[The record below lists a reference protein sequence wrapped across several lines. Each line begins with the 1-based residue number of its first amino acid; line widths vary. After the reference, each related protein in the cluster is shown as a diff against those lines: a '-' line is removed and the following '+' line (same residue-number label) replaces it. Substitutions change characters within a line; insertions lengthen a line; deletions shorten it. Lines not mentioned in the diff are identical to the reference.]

1 MRSRLKKRI
10 VSFILCISM
19 LVPMLTEVMPGFSV
33 GATDTKGS
41 VTNYGAVIGGVG
53 TVLNSTNLLLA
64 SKPAGKSGQEVKNG
78 VDLAVMPDKVVIKNY
93 HYDETAATADTKLWY
108 EIDAAPGYRWPA
120 EYAQYHWTYAYSV
133 DILSKNGMTGVFDA
147 DGNAVTELTL
157 PLYGKAQLT
166 AESSLQGQVKY
177 QWQIE
182 YETGKWVDIYGA
194 DEAELTISIGMIAT
208 LLVDGAV
215 NVRCVSTSATQT
227 AISDVVAVVVD
238 FSDIDGGEDP
248 VEPDDST
255 KYSIEVQHNGCA
267 VSELKIADSDY
278 SFAVDLSVVTTL
290 SGNVTYTWAMVNSKG
305 TYTLTDLTAAA
316 ITLSKKSHINS
327 YLEEIDDSSVFTA
340 TLRVTATDGV
350 NTVSTD
356 VAIYV
361 YENAVSDWVEIADGE
376 YVDFVIIG
384 DGVADTTVELTK
396 TTSSVPFPEGETALL
411 ALDITLRDANGKEW
425 QPATGDEVTI
435 TVDAKQL
442 GLSDGDYF
450 AVYHVHD
457 GKTQLLGPYQVKNG
471 YITFE
476 VKGFSEF
483 VFSTNYGAAIGGV
496 AEFAGSSA
504 IMDISPVSF
513 GGMTIWVENL
523 PEKVVIKNYFFD
535 DYLGK
540 LFYEIDAAPGYAWPA
555 EYADLHWCYS
565 DALMNIDVNG
575 SMGMFDEKGNPV
587 SFVQLPL
594 SAKPT
599 YTVQTS
605 LTGEIRYQ
613 WQICY
618 DVQNYL
624 WMDIDGKTSA
634 SVTLSY
640 ALLASMLDDNGMCAV
655 RCIVSNALKTQ
666 EGYPLVIAFTNG
678 TADEPTVKNSASIT
692 VDGVETD
699 SAELA
704 DRYDYYD
711 ASVDGYVP
719 VEGGSLDLSVN
730 TNLTGDDVTY
740 QWQGLSGSEWV
751 TLSTDK
757 DYELTFSDLMF
768 AGAYSGSTAC
778 IRVVVTQGDAVIV
791 SEQLTVTIVE
801 TEVSSYKH
809 SRHTFGNRTR
819 YAAPVRFVS
828 ANSGITTAANET
840 VTITVQF
847 VNGQTGEP
855 VDRAQ
860 DIFNIQYGTN
870 LKQYDE
876 NSSLRLPVVEG
887 YSPYL
892 GDDTTNPLPADWILE
907 KDNVTADETIIIK
920 YWPAKVNYT
929 VIYYWQNV
937 DDDKYTEH
945 ERVTGQQFTG
955 SEPVIENKQ
964 YEGFLQLIYEKVPC
978 ASDGSTVIEVYYD
991 RLYFKMLFDLDG
1003 GYGVQPVYARYGTPV
1018 TVTNPTKAGY
1028 SFMGWNALNGPYNTS
1043 EEEGTADIVA
1053 FTDIA
1058 IPAMHTNYK
1067 AIWKA
1072 TEAAKVTV
1080 VIWGQKADNSD
1091 DLTDPNSYAYMAETE
1106 DGTDLTKLHFNA
1118 KPGTSVTYNPATGGY
1133 ICGYTEEHTHGEGD
1147 CEATCGKNEHTHE
1160 ENCSTLVCQISG
1172 HTEAEGHTDACLT
1185 CGGLQSHSISCYESS
1200 RGTLSTSAETDY
1212 FTLYRLDYAEQT
1224 TGGLY
1229 KLRGLNSS
1237 SYYYKFGDQYYQVT
1251 DANDSTTVTLKENCG
1266 HTNLHDAHTDACYGC
1281 HIHSSSCYV
1290 PCSQE
1295 VHTHTAACYT
1305 GCTKEEHE
1313 HGADCTLL
1321 ITMDSDLWEF
1331 DHASTV
1337 TVAADGTSTLNV
1349 YYRRTKFTL
1358 TFVYD
1363 GETVATI
1370 NEKWG
1375 TSIKARFDKIEADT
1389 IAKLSS
1395 NEALAGWRDS
1405 TTTKYT
1411 NYVGI
1416 MPKMNKTFTANIEGA
1431 NEDSNTMTYY
1441 FENLSGD
1448 YEEGFKIVFR
1458 GNGYTVTTDEY
1469 YEIEGFEINK
1479 SKSTST
1485 GSSCKGAKFYYTRMD
1500 YHLVFDNY
1508 DDDAPFKNELVLYEA
1523 PLSGYAA
1530 DTYKV
1535 PDSLAPA
1542 FYQPGSVTFK
1552 GWYAAPQTPGD
1563 FNFDVDGDKKEDVK
1577 PFDFAN
1583 ATMPAS
1589 DLILYAWWEP
1599 VTHNVRFFYG
1609 EEYIEKGQVYTA
1621 TVDGTTI
1628 TYNYNVPHGST
1639 VQNPYSPPND
1649 PTKGKYIF
1657 VGWFYRDDNGQEQMW
1672 DFANTTVTRDTDI
1685 YAKWSSNTLM
1695 PYEVKFMWKNPQT
1708 GEEIEIAAPI
1718 TGFALGGN
1726 SKTFDA
1732 KGNADLYADYQTG
1745 YFPEVA
1751 SHTITI
1757 DLDDTS
1763 KNSFIF
1769 RYQKVDKVPYT
1780 VKYIDRAT
1788 GAAVVGT
1795 DGKTY
1800 NAVTQSDN
1808 NKAIV
1813 TEKALMIPG
1822 FLPEEY
1828 MITLTVKPSGE
1839 NVITF
1844 YYNKDET
1851 NGIYIV
1857 HYWTENLD
1865 GTFSEHST
1873 FTGKGAKES
1882 TVNASIKDIENFT
1895 YIPGYNNATTGQRE
1909 VLSGQIAVGSVLEL
1923 HVFYDRNTYP
1933 YKVQYMEDGTT
1944 KELADSKTVTE
1955 KLWEDIVTENAIT
1968 IPNYTLVSDA
1978 QLSIQIQKDTTDPT
1992 VNIITFYYEEN
2003 KATLHYVAV
2012 GPEGAVNFGAVGP
2025 DSESVKIKTGTA
2037 KGSTASA
2044 VSAAYKFVGW
2054 YDNAKC
2060 EGDALSTEATYIP
2073 AKEDGMLWEDGTTY
2087 YAKFEYNLTS
2097 LTIVKDGAEDYKNID
2112 PNQSFIFDIYDGDTL
2127 VTTVTV
2133 NSTTDWKVVVDGLTV
2148 GKQYKVIEKTNW
2160 SWRYT
2165 CTGWV
2170 HSNGGTG
2177 TTNAATF
2184 TLGLDGTITF
2194 TNTRVNEQW
2203 LDGDSWCNNIFGY
2216 ERGMT

>member
-1 MRSRLKKRI
+1 MKSKIQNRI
-10 VSFILCISM
+10 ISLLLCISM
-19 LVPMLTEVMPGFSV
+19 ILPMIAQPMPVYSV
-33 GATDTKGS
+33 EADNADPRTAI
-41 VTNYGAVIGGVG
+41 GAVAEFKNTGNVILDIEPV
-53 TVLNSTNLLLA
+53 STG
-64 SKPAGKSGQEVKNG
+64 GKSVS
-78 VDLAVMPDKVVIKNY
+78 VDLLPTHVVIKNY
-93 HYDETAATADTKLWY
+93 YYDEVNEKYWY
-108 EIDAAPGYRWPA
+108 QIDSAPGNKAWPTDYA
-120 EYAQYHWTYAYSV
+120 EYHWAYADDLTIIAQ
-133 DILSKNGMTGVFDA
+133 NGMTSIFDA
-147 DGNAVTELTL
+147 NGNAVSAVTL
-157 PLYGKAQLT
+157 PLYEKISLNA
-166 AESSLQGQVKY
+166 ASSLQGSVKY

-182 YETGKWVDIYGA
+182 YESGKWVDIYGE
-194 DEAELTISIGMIAT
+194 DESEITLSIGLIAT
-208 LLVDGAV
+208 LLVDDSV
-215 NVRCVSTSATQT
+215 NIRCVSTSASKT
-227 AISDVVAVVVD
+227 AASGAVMVVVD
-238 FSDIDGGEDP
+238 FSGIDGGEDP
-248 VEPDDST
+248 VEPDDTT
-255 KYSIEVQHNGCA
+255 KYSIEVQKNSCA
-267 VSELKIADSDY
+267 VSELKIAERDY
-278 SFAVDLSVVTTL
+278 SFAVDLSAVTTL

-305 TYTLTDLTAAA
+305 TYTLTDLTAAT
-316 ITLSKKSHINS
+316 ITLSKMSHINS
-327 YLEEIDDSSVFTA
+327 YLEKIDDSSVFTA

-361 YENAVSDWVEIADGE
+361 YENAVSDGVKIADGE

-411 ALDITLRDANGKEW
+411 ALDITLRDANGNEW
-425 QPATGDEVTI
+425 QPAVGEEVTI
-435 TVDAKQL
+435 TVDAYRL

-457 GKTQLLGPYQVKNG
+457 GETQLLGPYQVVNG
-471 YITFE
+471 YIIFE

-496 AEFAGSSA
+496 AEFAGSSV
-504 IMDISPVSF
+504 ILDVSPVSF
-513 GGMTIWVENL
+513 AGMTVWVEKL
-523 PEKVVIKNYFFD
+523 PAKIVIENYYFD
-535 DYLGK
+535 NYLGK
-540 LFYEIDAAPGYAWPA
+540 LFYEIDAAPGYTWPA

-565 DALMNIDVNG
+565 DALTNIDING
-575 SMGMFDEKGNPV
+575 SMGMFDENGEPV
-587 SFVQLPL
+587 SYVELDI
-594 SAKPT
+594 SDKPT

-605 LTGEIRYQ
+605 LTGDVKYQ

-618 DVQNYL
+618 DVNNYL
-624 WMDIDGKTSA
+624 WMDIDGQTDA
-634 SVTLSY
+634 SIILSY
-640 ALLASMLDDNGMCAV
+640 ALLASVLDENDMCAV

-666 EGYPLVIAFTNG
+666 EGYPMVIAFNDG
-678 TADEPTVKNSASIT
+678 SEEDAPIVENNANIT
-692 VDGVETD
+692 VNGEETN

-704 DRYDYYD
+704 DKDYYWD
-711 ASVDGYVP
+711 SENG
-719 VEGGSLDLSVN
+719 VEVTLENGILDLSVN

-740 QWQGLSGSEWV
+740 QWQGLSGEEWV
-751 TLSTDK
+751 TLSTSK
-757 DYELTFSDLMF
+757 DYQLTFSDLMF
-768 AGAYSGSTAC
+768 AGAYSGSTAY
-778 IRVVVTQGDAVIV
+778 IRVVVTQGDTVIE
-791 SEQLTVTIVE
+791 SEPLTLTIVE
-801 TEVSSYKH
+801 TEVSTY
-809 SRHTFGNRTR
+809 RYWWHTFGNRTR
-819 YAAPVRFVS
+819 YAAPVRFAS
-828 ANSGITTAANET
+828 ANSGIATAANET
-840 VTITVQF
+840 VTITVRF

-855 VDRAQ
+855 VGRTQ
-860 DIFNIQYGTN
+860 DVFSIQYGSNFTAYGAGSDW
-870 LKQYDE
+870 Q
-876 NSSLRLPVVEG
+876 LPAVEG
-887 YSPYL
+887 YSAYL
-892 GDDTTNPLPADWILE
+892 GDDTETPLDDTWVLSRT
-907 KDNVTADETIIIK
+907 NVTADETIIIK

-929 VIYYWQNV
+929 VIYYWQNI
-937 DDDKYTEH
+937 DNDEYTEH

-955 SEPVIENKQ
+955 SEPVIDNKV
-964 YEGFLQLIYEKVPC
+964 YEGFYQLLYENVPC

-1053 FTDIA
+1053 FVDVT

-1072 TEAAKVTV
+1072 TDAANVTV

-1091 DLTDPNSYAYMAETE
+1091 DLTDPNSYAYMSETE

-1147 CEATCGKNEHTHE
+1147 CEATCGKTAHTHE

-1200 RGTLSTSAETDY
+1200 RGTLSTSAVTDY
-1212 FTLYRLDYAEQT
+1212 VTLYRLGYAEQT

-1229 KLRGLNSS
+1229 RLRGLNSS

-1251 DANDSTTVTLKENCG
+1251 DANDSTTVTLKANCG

-1305 GCTKEEHE
+1305 GCTKEEHT
-1313 HGADCTLL
+1313 HSSDCSLT
-1321 ITMDSDLWEF
+1321 IPMDSDLWEF
-1331 DHASTV
+1331 DHASDV
-1337 TVAADGTSTLNV
+1337 IVAADGSSTLNV
-1349 YYRRTKFTL
+1349 YYRRKTFTI
-1358 TFVYD
+1358 TFHYNRNN
-1363 GETVATI
+1363 GSYQSKSTI
-1370 NEKWG
+1370 TDRWG
-1375 TSIKARFDKIEADT
+1375 ADIGKRFLAVNTAAKGNLWSEDSGGGDPWTSY
-1389 IAKLSS
+1389 LQ
-1395 NEALAGWRDS
+1395 
-1405 TTTKYT
+1405 
-1411 NYVGI
+1411 I
-1416 MPKMNKTFTANIEGA
+1416 MPKRNIDYYCKYTSTKEQSAEYYTQKLDG
-1431 NEDSNTMTYY
+1431 TY
-1441 FENLSGD
+1441 EL
-1448 YEEGFKIVFR
+1448 E
-1458 GNGYTVTTDEY
+1458 YTVTAY
-1469 YEIEGFEINK
+1469 YDSTLTISKEDFYEMEGFSYSHGTDGDGK
-1479 SKSTST
+1479 TM
-1485 GSSCKGAKFYYTRMD
+1485 SSPGKYGDFHGAKFYYTRMD
-1500 YHLVFDNY
+1500 YHLVFDN
-1508 DDDAPFKNELVLYEA
+1508 DGMPFKNELVLYEA

-1535 PDSLAPA
+1535 PDSLAPTR
-1542 FYQPGSVTFK
+1542 YQPGSVTFA

-1563 FNFDVDGDKKEDVK
+1563 FNFDAVE

-1583 ATMPAS
+1583 SKMPAS
-1589 DLILYAWWEP
+1589 DLKLYAWWKP

-1609 EEYIEKGQVYTA
+1609 EEYIELGQVYSA

-1695 PYEVKFMWKNPQT
+1695 PYEVKFMWNNPDT

-1718 TGFALGGN
+1718 TGSALGGN

-1745 YFPEVA
+1745 YFPLVQ

-1757 DLDDTS
+1757 DLDDTNQ
-1763 KNSFIF
+1763 NSFIF
-1769 RYQKVDKVPYT
+1769 WYEKIAAVPYT
-1780 VKYIDRAT
+1780 VRYIDRAT
-1788 GAAVVGT
+1788 GQAVIGT

-1800 NAVTQSDN
+1800 DAETYSDN
-1808 NKAIV
+1808 KKIVV
-1813 TEKALMIPG
+1813 TETALMVPG
-1822 FLPEEY
+1822 YLPEEY
-1828 MITLTVKPSGE
+1828 QITLTVTPDGE

-1844 YYNKDET
+1844 YYNKDAV
-1851 NGIYIV
+1851 NGMYVV

-1865 GTFSEHST
+1865 GTFSEHSV
-1873 FTGKGAKES
+1873 FNGKGVGSS
-1882 TVNASIKDIENFT
+1882 TVSATIKDIENFT
-1895 YIPGYNNATTGQRE
+1895 YIPGYNNATTGQKE

-1944 KELADSKTVTE
+1944 KELADSKIVTGN
-1955 KLWEDIVTENAIT
+1955 LWENIVTENAIT
-1968 IPNYTLVSDA
+1968 IPNYTLVSHA

-2003 KATLHYVAV
+2003 KVTINYEV
-2012 GPEGAVNFGAVGP
+2012 VGP
-2025 DSESVKIKTGTA
+2025 DGCGTVTPESESVKISTGKA
-2037 KGSTASA
+2037 NGSTAKPSSS
-2044 VSAAYKFVGW
+2044 VYKFVGW

-2073 AKEDGMLWEDGTTY
+2073 TKEDGMLWNDGTTY
-2087 YAKFEYNLTS
+2087 FAKFEYNLTS
-2097 LTIVKDGAEDYKNID
+2097 LTIVKDGAEEYEDID
-2112 PNQSFIFDIYDGDTL
+2112 SNQSFIFDIYDGDTL

-2133 NSTTDWKVVVDGLTV
+2133 NSTTGWRVVVDGLTV
-2148 GKQYKVIEKTNW
+2148 GKHYTVTEKTDW
-2160 SWRYT
+2160 SWRYH
-2165 CTGWV
+2165 CTGWKYTG
-2170 HSNGGTG
+2170 SN
-2177 TTNAATF
+2177 ATVTDAGNEASI

-2194 TNTRVNEQW
+2194 TNTRGNEQW
-2203 LDGDSWCNNIFGY
+2203 LDGDSWCNNIFSGPNS
-2216 ERGMT
+2216 

>member
-41 VTNYGAVIGGVG
+41 VTNYGEVIGGVG
-53 TVLNSTNLLLA
+53 TVLNSANLLLA

-78 VDLAVMPDKVVIKNY
+78 VNLAVMPDKVVIKNY

-147 DGNAVTELTL
+147 DGNAVAELTL

-182 YETGKWVDIYGA
+182 YETGKWVDIYGE
-194 DEAELTISIGMIAT
+194 DESEITLSIGMIAT

-215 NVRCVSTSATQT
+215 NVRCVSASATQT
-227 AISDVVAVVVD
+227 AISDAVSVVVD

-248 VEPDDST
+248 VEPDDTT

-267 VSELKIADSDY
+267 VSELKIADRDN

-316 ITLSKKSHINS
+316 ITLSKMSHINS

-340 TLRVTATDGV
+340 TLRVTATDGI

-396 TTSSVPFPEGETALL
+396 TKSSVVFPEGETALL

-435 TVDAKQL
+435 TVDATQL
-442 GLSDGDYF
+442 GLSEGDYF

-513 GGMTIWVENL
+513 GGMTIWVEKL
-523 PEKVVIKNYFFD
+523 PEKVVIKNYYFD
-535 DYLGK
+535 EHLSK

-565 DALMNIDVNG
+565 DALMNIDING

-678 TADEPTVKNSASIT
+678 AADEPTVKNSASIT

-757 DYELTFSDLMF
+757 DYELTFSNLMF

-819 YAAPVRFVS
+819 YAAPVRFAS

-892 GDDTTNPLPADWILE
+892 GDDTTNPLPADWNLE

-955 SEPVIENKQ
+955 SEPEIENRQ

-1080 VIWGQKADNSD
+1080 IIWGQKADNSD
-1091 DLTDPNSYAYMAETE
+1091 DLTDPNSYAYMSETE

-1118 KPGTSVTYNPATGGY
+1118 KPGTSVTYNPTTGGY
-1133 ICGYTEEHTHGEGD
+1133 ICGYIEEHIHGEGD
-1147 CEATCGKNEHTHE
+1147 CEATCGKTAHTHSE
-1160 ENCSTLVCQISG
+1160 VGGDCYELTCSTPECTQHGVNCYGAGIGSAFVAETWQGYIATTRVRGTSSNG
-1172 HTEAEGHTDACLT
+1172 YIGIKQEAEFSLL
-1185 CGGLQSHSISCYESS
+1185 GGISWNDTEEKYIYIE
-1200 RGTLSTSAETDY
+1200 GTW
-1212 FTLYRLDYAEQT
+1212 YAY
-1224 TGGLY
+1224 TGTA
-1229 KLRGLNSS
+1229 NV
-1237 SYYYKFGDQYYQVT
+1237 GDMVQPSCHVH
-1251 DANDSTTVTLKENCG
+1251 N
-1266 HTNLHDAHTDACYGC
+1266 DACYTFDC
-1281 HIHSSSCYV
+1281 DIEVHAHEASCY
-1290 PCSQE
+1290 
-1295 VHTHTAACYT
+1295 A
-1305 GCTKEEHE
+1305 GCTKEEHT

-1321 ITMDSDLWEF
+1321 IPMDSDLWEF

-1337 TVAADGTSTLNV
+1337 TVAADGSSTLNV
-1349 YYRRTKFTL
+1349 YYKRTEFTL
-1358 TFVYD
+1358 TFRYD
-1363 GETVATI
+1363 YSNGNYNKVETITARWGENI
-1370 NEKWG
+1370 HNEYTSITTNAGGTFWSENNTPNSQSNTYTNYIGIMPQRSITYYNWG
-1375 TSIKARFDKIEADT
+1375 TSGD
-1389 IAKLSS
+1389 
-1395 NEALAGWRDS
+1395 
-1405 TTTKYT
+1405 
-1411 NYVGI
+1411 
-1416 MPKMNKTFTANIEGA
+1416 EG
-1431 NEDSNTMTYY
+1431 SMTYY
-1441 FENLSGD
+1441 GQDLNGEYTIKLFEVPDVG
-1448 YEEGFKIVFR
+1448 GFNITDEDKYQFE
-1458 GNGYTVTTDEY
+1458 GYTFSYLEATRD
-1469 YEIEGFEINK
+1469 NRDS
-1479 SKSTST
+1479 SKYN
-1485 GSSCKGAKFYYTRMD
+1485 CEGAKFYYTRND
-1500 YHLVFDNY
+1500 YNLVFDNY
-1508 DDDAPFKNELVLYEA
+1508 GTTFKNESVLYEA

-1530 DTYKV
+1530 DAYKV
-1535 PDSLAPA
+1535 PDSLAPD

-1552 GWYAAPQTPGD
+1552 GWYAAPQTPGN
-1563 FNFDVDGDKKEDVK
+1563 FNFDADGDGKEDVK

-1583 ATMPAS
+1583 STMPAS

-1649 PTKGKYIF
+1649 PIKGKYIF

-1695 PYEVKFMWKNPQT
+1695 PYEVKFMWRNPQT

-1726 SKTFDA
+1726 AKTFDA

-1769 RYQKVDKVPYT
+1769 WYQKVDKVPYT

-1788 GAAVVGT
+1788 GEAVVGT

-1865 GTFSEHST
+1865 GTFSEHSA

-1895 YIPGYNNATTGQRE
+1895 YIPEYNNTTTGQKE

-1923 HVFYDRNTYP
+1923 HVFYERNSYP

-1944 KELADSKTVTE
+1944 KELAPSKIVIG
-1955 KLWEDIVTENAIT
+1955 KRWEEIVRESAIV
-1968 IPNYTLVSDA
+1968 IENYTLKSDGE
-1978 QLSIQIQKDTTDPT
+1978 LSIQIQKDTTDPT

-2003 KATLHYVAV
+2003 KVTLNYVAV
-2012 GPEGAVNFGAVGP
+2012 GPEGAVNFGTVEP
-2025 DSESVKIKTGTA
+2025 NSESVKIKTGTA

-2054 YDNAKC
+2054 YNNAKC

-2073 AKEDGMLWEDGTTY
+2073 TKEDGMLWKDGTTY

-2097 LTIVKDGAEDYKNID
+2097 LTIVKTGAEEHKNID
-2112 PNQSFIFDIYDGDTL
+2112 PNQSFIFGIYDGDTL

-2133 NSTTDWKVVVDGLTV
+2133 NSTTGWKVVVDGLTV
-2148 GKQYKVIEKTNW
+2148 GKQYKVIEKTDW

-2177 TTNAATF
+2177 TTNVATI

-2203 LDGDSWCNNIFGY
+2203 LDGDSWCNNIFGE